1 MSIFRACKSRL
12 VLTLRSGS
20 ATGTLAL
27 QMTCTWRASV
37 LASLLFL
44 LHSLFA
50 TTAHAETDS
59 SRVARLFMWASDGN
73 VRHRDL
79 VDPAKDSL
87 GQMGEKA
94 ASWLA
99 KKLGTSDARERLT
112 LADIFEKIGK
122 PATPFLI
129 PYLDAPGEDTPRNTA
144 RCLER
149 IKDTAAVIPLL
160 AQMDHP
166 EYSVRSQVA
175 TALGK
180 TRDSQA
186 LDSLIN
192 HLANDPDSDVR
203 KSCAVAIG
211 DCGDGEGVRT
221 LVGALSDESFA
232 VRQSSIAGLIKLR
245 APFPLL
251 EQALAGTEGEGDA
264 TARYSTIVALSGISE
279 PRAEKIIDGFLMD
292 SDPKVRGFAVEGL
305 GAGTPLEHAA
315 RVATLKKSETNPF
328 VLAQIARFEQ
338 IVIEKKNAESKPK

>member
-1 MSIFRACKSRL
+1 MIDKRKQIKTFL
-12 VLTLRSGS
+12 
-20 ATGTLAL
+20 
-27 QMTCTWRASV
+27 WRAIRRGG
-37 LASLLFL
+37 LPSLLFL
-44 LHSLFA
+44 LFA
-50 TTAHAETDS
+50 PAANAETDS
-59 SRVARLFMWASDGN
+59 VRVARLFMWASDGN

-87 GQMGEKA
+87 GQMGAKA
-94 ASWLA
+94 APWLA

-129 PYLDAPGEDTPRNTA
+129 PYLEAPGEDTPRNTA

-211 DCGDGEGVRT
+211 DCGGLKEA
-221 LVGALSDESFA
+221 GALVTALADTSFA
-232 VRQSSIAGLIKLR
+232 VRQASVAALIKMKVYDSRVSLPKSDTSWYYYGV
-245 APFPLL
+245 ASH
-251 EQALAGTEGEGDA
+251 G
-264 TARYSTIVALSGISE
+264 SIVANFAS
-279 PRAEKIIDGFLMD
+279 IDRKEDNRIDRWLFSRDALI
-292 SDPKVRGFAVEGL
+292 RGFAVEGL
-305 GAGTPLEHAA
+305 GAGNPLQHEG
-315 RVATLKKSETNPF
+315 RVAKLKKSETDPF

-338 IVIEKKNAESKPK
+338 IVIDKKNAESNTK